1 MRPYVQSADR
11 LGSRTCAVGRRP
23 SLLLHRLVFF
33 SVKTPARLLAVILVM
48 SFVVAVPAAA
58 LALDDGVVLATEE
71 PADETPADEPMFEEG
86 QEPAEIAPPAAEDDA
101 EQPWT
106 TRFLAPAL
114 LLMGIVALIGSIAY
128 YGVRVRN
135 RYEIVD

>member
-1 MRPYVQSADR
+1 M
-11 LGSRTCAVGRRP
+11 
-23 SLLLHRLVFF
+23 FF
-33 SVKTPARLLAVILVM
+33 PVKTPARLLAVILVM